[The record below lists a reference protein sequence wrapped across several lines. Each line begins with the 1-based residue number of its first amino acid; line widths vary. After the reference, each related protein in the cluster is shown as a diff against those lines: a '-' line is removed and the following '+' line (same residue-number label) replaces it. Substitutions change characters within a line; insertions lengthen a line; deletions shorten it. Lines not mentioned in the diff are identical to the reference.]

1 MRQTSDQHT
10 RTNTLE
16 ARVCIHAPAL
26 SNKCTHTTTADAP
39 MHTHTFVHTHAR
51 KHTRMRVRTHVHARL
66 RAQTP
71 LTCTHVLSSVNIA
84 RKASAEGKFK
94 VSKKLLAPAEVQV
107 DEQRQVR
114 VHVSVCAHLCEHARR
129 RGPNDCALGRFL
141 LLEIQQKTRASARTR
156 AICVL
161 IAWSDVCARTRTH
174 ACACLTCLQHL
185 ERMARKQKTLLNAA
199 AASMHV

>member
-1 MRQTSDQHT
+1 MLGGHGTRASQVAFDGMGPTWSILVQHGIERYPNAT
-10 RTNTLE
+10 HG
-16 ARVCIHAPAL
+16 VCA
-26 SNKCTHTTTADAP
+26 
-39 MHTHTFVHTHAR
+39 
-51 KHTRMRVRTHVHARL
+51 
-66 RAQTP
+66 
-71 LTCTHVLSSVNIA
+71 
-84 RKASAEGKFK
+84 
-94 VSKKLLAPAEVQV
+94 
-107 DEQRQVR
+107 

-174 ACACLTCLQHL
+174 ACACLPCLQHL